1 MARPKRASTALLNA
15 EQRAAAIASI
25 SEKLDLGNG
34 LALSPYQEKIAA
46 LRNKIN
52 VYNTTLSTVDDLS
65 RDIKEMEKELRDL
78 SQQMLLGVG
87 ARYGTDSREYGKA
100 GGVRKSERKRPG
112 KTNAKTQQKAIDP
125 EPTETPIGF
134 AATARVAP
142 ELLLN
147 TMNLSPNSS
156 TNGSTNGKAPVS

>member
-1 MARPKRASTALLNA
+1 MARPKRASRVLTNA
-15 EQRAAAIASI
+15 EQRAAGMRSI

-34 LALSPYQEKIAA
+34 LELSPYQEKIAA
-46 LRNKIN
+46 LRSKVA

-87 ARYGTDSREYGKA
+87 AKYGTDSREYGKA
-100 GGVRKSERKRPG
+100 GGVRKSERKRPS
-112 KTNAKTQQKAIDP
+112 KNNAKTQPNPIAPEAAEDP
-125 EPTETPIGF
+125 I
-134 AATARVAP
+134 AP

-147 TMNLSPNSS
+147 SINLSA
-156 TNGSTNGKAPVS
+156 NGNATPNGKVSAS